1 MCNFH
6 DEYRNS
12 CRHFL
17 SSCHSQLSLNQQ
29 GGTHFI
35 ACLDEKFIYFTRLAF
50 SAGIGAVLVGYFTGV
65 LTISSLYF
73 PNGFQYV
80 PHANLVI
87 MAIVG
92 AMFGAAFGCWTN
104 DSLGKKRSVLMAD
117 VVTFLATMLVAFS
130 SVPSLVV
137 DGTMIVGFGVG
148 MVSMTSSLYIL
159 EASPPRLRSSF
170 DCFSSLLIVVGQAL
184 SYRVNLF
191 FTEEPR
197 TWSCMIGVV
206 WIPALVQFMLIWF
219 LPESPKWFY
228 REVIAVL
235 VSCFLYSI
243 FYR

>member
-1 MCNFH
+1 MRSLFISH
-6 DEYRNS
+6 A
-12 CRHFL
+12 L
-17 SSCHSQLSLNQQ
+17 HSLLALEQ
-29 GGTHFI
+29 
-35 ACLDEKFIYFTRLAF
+35 CL
-50 SAGIGAVLVGYFTGV
+50 LVI
-65 LTISSLYF
+65 L
-73 PNGFQYV
+73 Q
-80 PHANLVI
+80 ANLVI

>member
-1 MCNFH
+1 MV
-6 DEYRNS
+6 
-12 CRHFL
+12 
-17 SSCHSQLSLNQQ
+17 Q

-104 DSLGKKRSVLMAD
+104 DSL
-117 VVTFLATMLVAFS
+117 
-130 SVPSLVV
+130 VPSLVV